1 MTIFELVIDIPPPAS
16 PEVLFTILQLIQI
29 KFTSKPRTLLYTAF
43 YIYFVFLAAK
53 FALTG
58 LFIVFHIYLFIFLFA
73 VILIVDGYKVLTTA
87 LK

>member
-1 MTIFELVIDIPPPAS
+1 MNWSRFPIMQIM
-16 PEVLFTILQLIQI
+16 VLLLAILLQVIQI

-43 YIYFVFLAAK
+43 YTYFVFLAAK

-73 VILIVDGYKVLTTA
+73 VIIIVDGYKVLTTA